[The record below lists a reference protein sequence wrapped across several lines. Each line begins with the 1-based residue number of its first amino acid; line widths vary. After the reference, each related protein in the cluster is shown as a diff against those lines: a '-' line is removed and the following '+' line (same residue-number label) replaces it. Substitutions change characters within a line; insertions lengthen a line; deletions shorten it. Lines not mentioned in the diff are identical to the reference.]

1 MTASFVHGD
10 LFHVAVRATA
20 DPSPIGPGSQRTP
33 RNGNAI
39 SISFHPNRPII
50 GASGAIAVML
60 GAYLALFP
68 RARMR
73 MIVFW
78 LPFWK
83 RFSVP
88 AWVFLVYWI
97 GLQLLSFAVGDGQ
110 LDGVA
115 YAVHVGGF
123 AVGVLGAVVWKTMVP
138 SAEEKLLE
146 FTESS
151 FVAPSVRRGWRRL
164 LGS

>member
-1 MTASFVHGD
+1 MMPSITRTIAVVTASFVHGD
-10 LFHVAVRATA
+10 VFHVTGNCLFLWVFGRSLERLFGWRLMLITFPFLGVAGFLVQWAT
-20 DPSPIGPGSQRTP
+20 DPASPG
-33 RNGNAI
+33 
-39 SISFHPNRPII
+39 PII

-88 AWVFLVYWI
+88 ALVFLVYWI

-123 AVGVLGAVVWKTMVP
+123 AVADRERQQLQA
-138 SAEEKLLE
+138 
-146 FTESS
+146 
-151 FVAPSVRRGWRRL
+151 
-164 LGS
+164 

>member
-1 MTASFVHGD
+1 M
-10 LFHVAVRATA
+10 
-20 DPSPIGPGSQRTP
+20 
-33 RNGNAI
+33 
-39 SISFHPNRPII
+39 
-50 GASGAIAVML
+50 
-60 GAYLALFP
+60 
-68 RARMR
+68 
-73 MIVFW
+73 
-78 LPFWK
+78 
-83 RFSVP
+83 
-88 AWVFLVYWI
+88 
-97 GLQLLSFAVGDGQ
+97 QLLSFAVGDGQ

-151 FVAPSVRRGWRRL
+151 FVPPPVRRGWRRL